1 MLSMPKNEEELQSE
15 HQSNWYLV
23 QMKPNCLKIA
33 ERNLARQGF
42 GVFCPRYET
51 NRRYRNVFR
60 KAVLPLFTGYLF
72 CQIGDDPLAFRAV
85 NSTYGVSKLVR
96 FGASYPRPVP
106 AKFIAGL
113 RDRCDADGFLKKI
126 EEMKAGDQI
135 RIVNGPFA
143 DYITRVEQIQDD
155 SRVLILL
162 DLLGQAVK
170 TYVGKDDVEVIS

>member
-1 MLSMPKNEEELQSE
+1 MVSMSKIEDK

-23 QMKPNCLKIA
+23 QLKPNCLKIA
-33 ERNLARQGF
+33 ERNLTRQGF

-51 NRRYRNVFR
+51 TRRYRHVYR
-60 KAVLPLFTGYLF
+60 KAVVPLFAGYLF
-72 CQIGDDPLAFRAV
+72 CQIGNDLLAFRAL

-96 FGASYPRPVP
+96 FGASFPRPVP
-106 AKFIAGL
+106 ASFISGL
-113 RDRCDADGFLKKI
+113 RDRCDADGLLKKI

-135 RIVNGPFA
+135 RVVSGPFA